1 MTSPSPSTGTK
12 QTAAAATKECRTLIE
27 QNPPV
32 WAVNLFITSHCGPS
46 PSKSPVGTRR
56 ALHGGFC
63 HSRVYSLLSSST
75 LADSSSSRSLQSK
88 TCSMQA
94 VRPRS
99 EAVGQRTTKRTA
111 AACGNSSLFFLF
123 QPCFLHKRMVS
134 GTKGQGTLKM
144 STAKY
149 IENLSHLTHLCWP
162 CWGKLRELGK
172 LASVGRSCGSRRS
185 IGPSDF
191 PSAPCGPRRM
201 MVKALQADIHPSRHP
216 SIHPSIH

>member
-111 AACGNSSLFFLF
+111 ARSEKSAAAQRFAHLPNSAADDHVRARWLEE
-123 QPCFLHKRMVS
+123 PKPHR
-134 GTKGQGTLKM
+134 
-144 STAKY
+144 
-149 IENLSHLTHLCWP
+149 ETHL
-162 CWGKLRELGK
+162 
-172 LASVGRSCGSRRS
+172 LAFRTPGMGVMAPPEQAKTA
-185 IGPSDF
+185 GPS
-191 PSAPCGPRRM
+191 C
-201 MVKALQADIHPSRHP
+201 LHE
-216 SIHPSIH
+216 